1 MYVHLVW
8 GTLRRQRLINVEAEA
23 ELFRTILANN
33 ALEPNLESGGGRLNT
48 SVASAGG
55 FVPF

>member
-23 ELFRTILANN
+23 ELFCTILAKS
-33 ALEPNLESGGGRLNT
+33 LELGCVT
-48 SVASAGG
+48 C
-55 FVPF
+55 